1 MTGRQRMTSRTT
13 RAVVATLA
21 VAALGLGVTACTGSD
36 NGGVIQGPPPPA
48 PTTTTTV
55 VTATT
60 SPAFTTTTA
69 LPGGTLPSS

>member
-1 MTGRQRMTSRTT
+1 MIGRPRTTSRAT

-21 VAALGLGVTACTGSD
+21 VAALGFGVTACTGSD

-48 PTTTTTV
+48 PTTTVATTTTV
-55 VTATT
+55 

-69 LPGGTLPSS
+69 LSGGTLPSS

>member
-1 MTGRQRMTSRTT
+1 MIGRRSLSRRTT

-21 VAALGLGVTACTGSD
+21 VVALGLGVTACTGSD

-48 PTTTTTV
+48 PTTTVATSTTV
-55 VTATT
+55 

-69 LPGGTLPSS
+69 LSGGTLPSS

>member
-1 MTGRQRMTSRTT
+1 MIGRRNMSRLPT

-21 VAALGLGVTACTGSD
+21 VVVIGLGVTACTGSD

-48 PTTTTTV
+48 PTTTTV
-55 VTATT
+55 VTSTT

-69 LPGGTLPSS
+69 LSGGTLPSS